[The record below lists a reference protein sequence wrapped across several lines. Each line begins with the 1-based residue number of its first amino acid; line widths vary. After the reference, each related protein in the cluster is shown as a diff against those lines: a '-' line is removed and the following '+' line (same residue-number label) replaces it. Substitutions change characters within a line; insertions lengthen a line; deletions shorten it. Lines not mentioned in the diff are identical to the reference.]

1 MVLNPAYY
9 VQDFL
14 FSIILIYI
22 DGIRCNHVWLMC
34 DLCTAYVFQ
43 TYKKHTTQLHINP
56 KENKKKK
63 RQKKKKK
70 ESHYFK
76 GARIGMQGF
85 WKINTTSFIL

>member
-43 TYKKHTTQLHINP
+43 TYKKTHYTTTHKP
-56 KENKKKK
+56 KRKQEKKAA
-63 RQKKKKK
+63 KKK
-70 ESHYFK
+70 EKRKPLF
-76 GARIGMQGF
+76 QGC
-85 WKINTTSFIL
+85 